1 LLDRIHLHNAG
12 FNYKQSDLRVSPY
25 DYFIA
30 FTLSLEKIDN
40 IGAGL

>member
-1 LLDRIHLHNAG
+1 LIEYIFAAL
-12 FNYKQSDLRVSPY
+12 VSIIKRPAPKVCPY
-25 DYFIA
+25 GPFRA